1 VDISTAKMAV
11 FGLFLTT
18 AVLEAWRSG
27 FLRKDGQKS
36 GDLTADMTS
45 YAVLSFLVL
54 PGVFLAVNAGL
65 GVIVPQASGAWAHW
79 PFLVQLL
86 MLAIFDDMMQYWWHR
101 ASHTFPWLYGLHR
114 GHHEAGYMS
123 VRIVYRN
130 NAFYYALMP
139 SLWFSAALVY
149 MGFGWSYAL
158 FLIVKQAVIFGAHSD
173 LKWDRVL
180 HSSPRLRP
188 LAWVVERVIS
198 TPSTHF
204 MHHGKHL
211 ADGITH
217 YKGNFGNLFFLWDV
231 IFGTA
236 KITRQYPDEF
246 GTENLKPVSWQ
257 RQILSPRGAGVEPEE
272 PSALQPAE

>member
-1 VDISTAKMAV
+1 MDVSTAKAVV
-11 FGLFLTT
+11 FGLFVAICL
-18 AVLEAWRSG
+18 LEVWRGG
-27 FLRKDGQKS
+27 FLRKTGQRP
-36 GDLTADMTS
+36 GDLSADATA
-45 YAVLSFLVL
+45 YVVLSFLVV
-54 PGVFLAVNAGL
+54 PGIFVVVNAGL
-65 GVIVPQASGAWAHW
+65 SVLIPEASGAWAHW
-79 PFLVQLL
+79 PFLLQLL

-101 ASHTFPWLYGLHR
+101 ASHTFPQLYGLHR

-139 SLWFSAALVY
+139 SIWFSAALVY

-158 FLIVKQAVIFGAHSD
+158 FLIVKQSVIFGAHSD
-173 LKWDRVL
+173 LKWDRFL
-180 HSSPRLRP
+180 YTTPWLSPV
-188 LAWVVERVIS
+188 AWVVERVIS

-211 ADGITH
+211 ADGVTH

-236 KITRQYPDEF
+236 KITRQYPEKF
-246 GTENLKPVSWQ
+246 GTENLAPVSWQ
-257 RQILSPRGAGVEPEE
+257 RQILSPRGAGVASDNSEG
-272 PSALQPAE
+272 LQPAE